1 MMNRPLSP
9 NRIAIYTGIATA
21 LTAIII
27 IFITFLLFGIIIP
40 FGLYVLAFVI
50 IALCTISL
58 YRYAIIRF
66 IHNKIRIIYKTIGKP
81 LKYQRELQNRNTGLM
96 QLVERDVA
104 EWAINKNKQIRE
116 LRKLETYRKEFV
128 GNVSHE
134 LKTPI
139 FNAQGYIE
147 SLLDG
152 GLHDEKINID
162 YLQKA
167 ALNLDR
173 LEAIV
178 TDLLSI
184 SKFEA
189 GQIVLQKDYFDIIDM
204 AKVVMVQYQH
214 LQNEFKTKIAVDEK
228 LRPLQV
234 YADPHRIQQVL
245 ENLISNAIKYG
256 KQEYGRVNISFLDL
270 DDQIIVEIHDD
281 GPGIREEDIPR
292 LFERFF
298 RADKSRNRKIGGTG
312 LGLSIVK
319 NIIEAHHQTIHV
331 QSEIGIGTTFSFSLN
346 KKDDEEQNED
356 DSEL

>member
-1 MMNRPLSP
+1 MKRSLSP
-9 NRIAIYTGIATA
+9 NRIAIYTGIASS
-21 LTAIII
+21 LISLIIVY
-27 IFITFLLFGIIIP
+27 ITFLLFGIVIP
-40 FGLYVLAFVI
+40 IALYILAFI
-50 IALCTISL
+50 IITLCTVAL

-66 IHNKIRIIYKTIGKP
+66 IHNKLKIIYKTIGKP
-81 LKYQRELQNRNTGLM
+81 IKYQRELQNRNTGLM

-152 GLHDEKINID
+152 GLEDEKINKD

-167 ALNLDR
+167 AINLDR

-189 GQIVLQKDYFDIIDM
+189 GQIVLQKEYFDIIELV
-204 AKVVMVQYQH
+204 KMVIIQYHH
-214 LQNEFKTKIAVDEK
+214 LKTEFKSKIVVDEK
-228 LRPLQV
+228 LRPLAV
-234 YADPHRIQQVL
+234 YADQHRIQQVL

-256 KQEYGRVNISFLDL
+256 KPEYGKINISFLDL
-270 DDQIIVEIHDD
+270 DDQIIVEIQDD
-281 GPGIREEDIPR
+281 GPGIKEEDIPR

-331 QSEIGIGTTFSFSLN
+331 QSEIGVGTTFSFSLN
-346 KKDDEEQNED
+346 KLSDEELKE
-356 DSEL
+356 DSEQLG

>member
-1 MMNRPLSP
+1 MIQRPLTP
-9 NRIAIYTGIATA
+9 NRISIYTGLASSLIAVVMSY
-21 LTAIII
+21 
-27 IFITFLLFGIIIP
+27 LLFILFNIEVPTGIFVLIYIIT
-40 FGLYVLAFVI
+40 
-50 IALCTISL
+50 ALCTISL
-58 YRYAIIRF
+58 YRFAIIRF
-66 IHNKIRIIYKTIGKP
+66 IHSKLKIIYKTIGKP
-81 LKYQRELQNRNTGLM
+81 LKYQREIKNVNNKLM

-104 EWAINKNKQIRE
+104 EWAIDKNKQIRE

-152 GLHDEKINID
+152 AIDDPKINLD
-162 YLQKA
+162 YLSKA
-167 ALNLDR
+167 ASNLDR

-184 SKFEA
+184 SKFES
-189 GQIVLQKDYFDIIDM
+189 GQIQLEKEAFDIIELT
-204 AKVVMVQYQH
+204 KSVVSQYQH
-214 LQNEFKTKIAVDEK
+214 LIVESKAKVFVDTKLGEV
-228 LRPLQV
+228 LV
-234 YADPHRIQQVL
+234 FADKKRITQVL

-256 KQEYGRVNISFLDL
+256 RSNGGTVNITFLDL
-270 DDQIIVEIHDD
+270 DEQVMVEVSDD
-281 GPGIREEDIPR
+281 GHGIEEQYIPR

-319 NIIEAHHQTIHV
+319 NIIEAHDQTINV
-331 QSEIGIGTTFSFSLN
+331 RSEIGNGTTFSFSLQKWDN
-346 KKDDEEQNED
+346 T
-356 DSEL
+356 LL